1 MNIIL
6 ADNHGRVLGKDQ
18 ATPNLSLL
26 YLGSYLRSQI
36 PEVELTYI
44 SQKHPPEYH
53 INMIRTLQPTF
64 YAVSFTSFSAGR
76 TFQLIRTVKNLFP
89 WLKVICGGPH
99 SMTHSEQILRESGAD
114 VCVIG
119 EGEVTFAELVQN
131 HAGFPDVLKS
141 IHGIAY
147 LKNGQYHR
155 TQNRA
160 LITDLNTIPFP
171 ARDLVDESEFAG
183 VSYRKGTPTTE
194 MIITRGCP
202 LRCVFC
208 ANPVFRLK
216 NGPLFRSRTPQNI
229 AAEVEELYA
238 MGYREIFLHSDE
250 LNVELGWS
258 IDVCKALADLR
269 HSDLYFQAN
278 LRVLPMSEEFV
289 YWLKKANFWFVRI
302 GMESA
307 SDRVLTG
314 IKKKMS
320 LENTERAC
328 DLLSKQGIKIF
339 AYFMLFNWWEE
350 NGRLIHETA
359 DEVRSTIRLG
369 YRLWRQRKLN
379 YCSWTLATPI
389 QGAEFYDLALK
400 HGLIDEQFLPPEDM
414 WPAYKYLS
422 GVSKREF
429 NSLYAKARR
438 QQALMALTGGH
449 IEWRN
454 WRGIARRAIGMF
466 RGMPESHDEK
476 TKDSIRA
483 ISGVSGYGIAT
494 NSAASTDYD
503 SVGKT
508 IVHIDPMPSP
518 SHRSM
523 QRQ

>member
-1 MNIIL
+1 MHIIL
-6 ADNHGRVLGKDQ
+6 ADNHGQVLGKDQ

-36 PEVELTYI
+36 PDVGLTYI
-44 SQKHPPEYH
+44 SQIHPPEYH
-53 INMIRTLQPTF
+53 LNMIRQLQPTF
-64 YAVSFTSFSAGR
+64 YAVSFTSFSALR
-76 TFQLIRTVKNLFP
+76 TFQLVRAIKSLFP

-119 EGEVTFAELVQN
+119 EGEVTFSELVKH
-131 HAGFPDVLKS
+131 HAEFPEVLES
-141 IHGIAY
+141 IQGIAF
-147 LKNGQYHR
+147 LQNGHYQR
-155 TQNRA
+155 TENRA
-160 LITDLNTIPFP
+160 LIADLNTVPFP
-171 ARDLVDESEFAG
+171 ARDLVNDSEFAG

-194 MIITRGCP
+194 MVITRGCP

-208 ANPVFRLK
+208 ANPVYRLK

-258 IDVCKALADLR
+258 IDVCKALAELG

-278 LRVLPMSEEFV
+278 LRVIPISEEFV

-328 DLLSKQGIKIF
+328 NLLSKQGIKIF

-350 NGRLIHETA
+350 DGCLTHETA

-369 YRLWRQRKLN
+369 YRLWRQNKLH

-422 GVSKREF
+422 EVSKREF
-429 NSLYAKARR
+429 NSLYARARR

-454 WRGIARRAIGMF
+454 WRGIARRAMGMF
-466 RGMPESHDEK
+466 RGMPESNNTITEYNNQ
-476 TKDSIRA
+476 SI
-483 ISGVSGYGIAT
+483 SSVSGYGTAPPPVFAM
-494 NSAASTDYD
+494 NYGSTGEEL
-503 SVGKT
+503 VQ
-508 IVHIDPMPSP
+508 IDRKPS
-518 SHRSM
+518 SLHHHAHK
-523 QRQ
+523 Q